1 MAHTTAVPCSWASL
15 ASSSADCPRVRLV
28 EPGRRLVGEQQHW
41 IGRQGASDR
50 DPLPLARREAVGAVV
65 EPCSEADLGQ
75 RAGGI
80 ALETPHEQPQFH
92 VLARAQV
99 RHEPG
104 LLGDEGD
111 VLAAYGSRLGPVQS
125 VDLAALD
132 EHPALG
138 GPVEPG
144 QEMQEGRLAAPGPP
158 DHGGQR
164 AAGERGRDAGEH
176 RPRAPGKRLTTP
188 RSSATTSPGV
198 AARSWNIAGAGVS
211 SVRSSSSLESTSS

>member
-1 MAHTTAVPCSWASL
+1 G
-15 ASSSADCPRVRLV
+15 SA
-28 EPGRRLVGEQQHW
+28 RRAAAY
-41 IGRQGASDR
+41 RA
-50 DPLPLARREAVGAVV
+50 PLLPARREAVGAMV

-80 ALETPHEQPQFH
+80 ALETPYEQPQFH

-111 VLAAYGSRLGPVQS
+111 VLATYRGRLGPVQPF
-125 VDLAALD
+125 DLAALD

-144 QEMQEGRLAAPGPP
+144 QEMQEGRLAAPGP
-158 DHGGQR
+158 
-164 AAGERGRDAGEH
+164 
-176 RPRAPGKRLTTP
+176 
-188 RSSATTSPGV
+188 
-198 AARSWNIAGAGVS
+198 
-211 SVRSSSSLESTSS
+211 